1 MDSFSIGTIT
11 IYLDY
16 TPGAASITEHIMF
29 GWQIRMMN
37 QLLRIIAEIAILKL
51 FSSLDN
57 INYLFSNY
65 IFNVWNGHDGR

>member
-11 IYLDY
+11 IYLDD
-16 TPGAASITEHIMF
+16 TPGAASIAEHIMF

-51 FSSLDN
+51 FSSL
-57 INYLFSNY
+57 
-65 IFNVWNGHDGR
+65 H